1 MMRKQ
6 TLQRA
11 LHNLAEQL
19 NPNILI
25 HPIPDSSTCIS
36 LIKQCKTIES
46 LKSLHAS
53 MIRSHLHLNLFFSTN
68 LITQYSSLGSI
79 SHSYSIFSSTQTSDV
94 FLWNVMIRC
103 FVESS
108 CYDRAVRLYCRMK
121 EYGVRPDNYTF
132 PFVVKACG
140 HLQDVKLCRVVHGDV
155 IEFGYEYDVFVDNSL
170 ITVYGKCE
178 QVELSRQVFDRMSD
192 RSLVSW
198 SAMIGAYAQNG
209 FYKEGFSVFRM
220 MLSERIKPNR
230 VAVLNVIPC
239 VSSETD
245 ADEISGVIVDS
256 RLDLEQSIQNAA
268 MVMYSKC
275 GRIDIARR
283 IFEKIPDKDL
293 VTWSSMI
300 EAYAQADKPIEALDL
315 FKQLKLQKVQYD
327 YVTILSVIRACSSLG
342 SLRQAQFIHGVITRC
357 SFQNELILETA
368 LIDLY
373 VKCGSLEYARKV
385 FERMRK
391 RNLISWSTIIS
402 GYGMHGRGREALL
415 LFDQMKETE
424 KPDHITFVS
433 VLSACGHA
441 GLIAEGWSCFHSMT
455 KDFGLTPTS
464 EHYACMVDLLGRAGQ
479 LNEAR
484 EFINNMLI
492 KPESGVW
499 GALLGACRIHSN
511 VELAEFA
518 AKSLFELDPENPGRY
533 VLLSNIYKSMGKR
546 EEADRI
552 RAVMKRK
559 GVKKAAGHTIIDVK
573 NKMYKFVVGDKSNP
587 QTELIHK
594 ELEILMERIRRE
606 GYVPDT
612 NFVLHDVEE
621 EMKEKMLY
629 LHSEKLAIVYGIL
642 NSSPGTVIRIKKNLR
657 VCGDCHTATK
667 FISKVT
673 GREIVVRDSHR
684 FHHFKG
690 GECSCGD
697 YW

>member
-1 MMRKQ
+1 MHKRI
-6 TLQRA
+6 LQRA
-11 LHNLAEQL
+11 LHNLQQQ
-19 NPNILI
+19 NPNTIIQPILL
-25 HPIPDSSTCIS
+25 DSSTCIS
-36 LIKQCKTIES
+36 LIKQCKSIKT
-46 LKSLHAS
+46 LKSLHAL
-53 MIRSHLHLNLFFSTN
+53 MIRSHLHTNLFFSTN

-79 SHSYSIFSSTQTSDV
+79 THAYSLFSSAQASDV

-108 CYDRAVRLYCRMK
+108 SYERAVGLYCRMK

-132 PFVVKACG
+132 PYVVKACG
-140 HLQDVKLCRVVHGDV
+140 HLRDVKLCRVVHGDV
-155 IEFGYEYDVFVDNSL
+155 VEFGYEYDVFVDNSL
-170 ITVYGKCE
+170 MTMYGRCE
-178 QVELSRQVFDRMSD
+178 QVGVSRQVFDRMSE

-209 FYKEGFSVFRM
+209 FYKDGFALFRK

-230 VAVLNVIPC
+230 VAVLSVIPC

-245 ADEISGVIVDS
+245 ADEISRVIVEH
-256 RLDLEQSIQNAA
+256 RLDSEQSIQNAA
-268 MVMYSKC
+268 MLMYSKC

-283 IFEKIPDKDL
+283 TFEKIPNKDL
-293 VTWSSMI
+293 IAWSSMI
-300 EAYAQADKPIEALDL
+300 EAYAQADMPIEALDL
-315 FKQLKLQKVQYD
+315 LKQLKLQRIQLD
-327 YVTILSVIRACSSLG
+327 YVTVLSVIRACSSLA
-342 SLRQAQFIHGVITRC
+342 SLRQARFIHGFITKG
-357 SFQNELILETA
+357 SFQNELVLETA

-385 FERMRK
+385 FQRMQK
-391 RNLISWSTIIS
+391 RNLVSWSTIIS
-402 GYGMHGRGREALL
+402 GYGMHGRGREALD

-433 VLSACGHA
+433 VLSACAHA
-441 GLIAEGWSCFHSMT
+441 GLIAEGWSCFNSMT
-455 KDFGLTPTS
+455 KDFGLTPMS
-464 EHYACMVDLLGRAGQ
+464 EHYACMVDILGRAGQ

-484 EFINNMLI
+484 VFINNMPI

-533 VLLSNIYKSMGKR
+533 VLLSNIYRSMGKR

-552 RAVMKRK
+552 RALMKQK
-559 GVKKAAGHTIIDVK
+559 GVRKDPGHTIIEVK
-573 NKMYKFVVGDKSNP
+573 NKMYKFVVGEKSNP

-594 ELEILMERIRRE
+594 ELDILMERIRIE

-612 NFVLHDVEE
+612 NFVLHDIEE

-629 LHSEKLAIVYGIL
+629 LHSEKLAIVFGIL
-642 NSSPGTVIRIKKNLR
+642 NSSPGSVIRIKKNLR

-673 GREIVVRDSHR
+673 EREIVVRDAHR

>member
-1 MMRKQ
+1 MMHKQ

-19 NPNILI
+19 NPNTLT
-25 HPIPDSSTCIS
+25 HPILDSSTCIS
-36 LIKQCKTIES
+36 LIKQCKTIKT

-68 LITQYSSLGSI
+68 LITRYSSLGSI

-103 FVESS
+103 FVESFS
-108 CYDRAVRLYCRMK
+108 YDRAVRLYCRMK
-121 EYGVRPDNYTF
+121 EYGIRPDNYTF

-155 IEFGYEYDVFVDNSL
+155 IEFGCEYDVFVGNSL

-178 QVELSRQVFDRMSD
+178 QVEHSRQVFDRMSD

-209 FYKEGFSVFRM
+209 LYKEGFSVFRM

-245 ADEISGVIVDS
+245 ADEISRVIVDS
-256 RLDLEQSIQNAA
+256 GLDLEQSIQNAE
-268 MVMYSKC
+268 MLMYSRC

-283 IFEKIPDKDL
+283 IFEEIPDKDL

-315 FKQLKLQKVQYD
+315 FKQLKLQKIQYD
-327 YVTILSVIRACSSLG
+327 YVTVLSVIRACSSLG
-342 SLRQAQFIHGVITRC
+342 SLRQAQFIHGFITRR
-357 SFQNELILETA
+357 SFRNELVLETA

-373 VKCGSLEYARKV
+373 VKCGSLEYARIF
-385 FERMRK
+385 FERMRQ

-402 GYGMHGRGREALL
+402 GYGMHGRGREALRI
-415 LFDQMKETE
+415 FNQMKETE
-424 KPDHITFVS
+424 EPDHITFVS

-441 GLIAEGWSCFHSMT
+441 GLIAEGWSCFDSMT
-455 KDFGLTPTS
+455 KDFGLTPKS

-484 EFINNMLI
+484 EFINNMPI

-559 GVKKAAGHTIIDVK
+559 GVKKAPGHTIIEVK

-587 QTELIHK
+587 QAELIHK

-629 LHSEKLAIVYGIL
+629 LHSEKLAIVFGIL
-642 NSSPGTVIRIKKNLR
+642 NSSPGSVIRIKKNLR